1 MASDT
6 QWFENRK
13 NLRVNPN
20 SRHVLVIFNHC
31 ANQAKF
37 SEFSEFSVHN
47 TIKMSRHSIQTLF
60 ILMVVVV
67 CHNHALQTQM
77 FRQIEVINFDLLSE
91 ATLTKL
97 QCFHHCLTIQD
108 CQGVQYNF
116 GKCWLYT
123 NLMFIYGPL
132 SGLEKMWINEKADE
146 MYHRKAQC
154 LKITQKVS
162 YS

>member
-20 SRHVLVIFNHC
+20 CRHVLVIFDHC
-31 ANQAKF
+31 ANKAK
-37 SEFSEFSVHN
+37 FSVHN

-97 QCFHHCLTIQD
+97 QCFHHCLNIQD

-146 MYHRKAQC
+146 LYHRKAQC

-162 YS
+162 NS